1 MKIVEIDGL
10 TDTAIERQATP
21 EEIAQ
26 READFAAITQAKE
39 KEQEELAAK
48 EAARQAVLTKLGL
61 TLEEVQALLG

>member
-61 TLEEVQALLG
+61 TLEEVEALIG

>member
-39 KEQEELAAK
+39 KEQKELAAK

>member
-10 TDTAIERQATP
+10 TDTAIEWQATP